1 MAHLDSTPWP
11 LMFRRSVV
19 PSTCPFA
26 PTFCVALFLT
36 LIAPLLPRDALAAQP
51 PPAAKSQDDTAV
63 SNEPPAVPIS
73 GEIPRE
79 FVFVSQREFWLSI
92 EVLAFG
98 LIVVGLQFKL
108 LLRNGVKAE
117 EVLRVFGVTL
127 ILVGTLFTITAGFSA
142 QDIGPALGLF
152 GTVAGYLLGRRTVPK
167 EKEVHDVEPIKQ

>member
-1 MAHLDSTPWP
+1 MAHVDSAPWP
-11 LMFRRSVV
+11 LTFR
-19 PSTCPFA
+19 PSAVLCGCPFA
-26 PTFCVALFLT
+26 PAFFAALFLT
-36 LIAPLLPRDALAAQP
+36 LLAPLSPCVALAAQ

-63 SNEPPAVPIS
+63 SNEPPAAPNV
-73 GEIPRE
+73 GAVPRE

-98 LIVVGLQFKL
+98 LIVVGLQFRL

-152 GTVAGYLLGRRTVPK
+152 GTVAGYLLGRRTLPQQK
-167 EKEVHDVEPIKQ
+167 EPHHVDSIKT